1 MSKNVENIG
10 SENGKRKI
18 DILTIMKGKISPIRT
33 SWNNVMTNRQ
43 SFSKKAV
50 STKADNSGKL

>member
-10 SENGKRKI
+10 PENRKRKI
-18 DILTIMKGKISPIRT
+18 DILTIMKGKISSIRT

-43 SFSKKAV
+43 SISKKAV

>member
-18 DILTIMKGKISPIRT
+18 DTLTIMKGKISPIRT
-33 SWNNVMTNRQ
+33 S
-43 SFSKKAV
+43 
-50 STKADNSGKL
+50 

>member
-10 SENGKRKI
+10 PENRKRKI
-18 DILTIMKGKISPIRT
+18 DILTIMKGKISSIRT

-43 SFSKKAV
+43 SFLKKAV
-50 STKADNSGKL
+50 SMKADNSGKL

>member
-10 SENGKRKI
+10 PENRKRKI
-18 DILTIMKGKISPIRT
+18 DILTIMKGKISSIRI
-33 SWNNVMTNRQ
+33 SWNNVMTNRL